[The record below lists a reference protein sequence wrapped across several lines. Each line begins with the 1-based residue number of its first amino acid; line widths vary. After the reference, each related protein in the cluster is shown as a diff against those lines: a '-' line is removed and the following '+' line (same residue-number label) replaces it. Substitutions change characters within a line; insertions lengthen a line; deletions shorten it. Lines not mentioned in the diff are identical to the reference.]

1 MQIYLIQH
9 GDAKPEE
16 EDPERPLSETG
27 IRETE
32 GIAAKLQKLGTKP
45 AKIFHSPKLRA
56 RQTADLFS
64 SALKADSEE
73 IDGLKPM
80 DDPNTVKEMLP
91 TLEETGT
98 YMFVGHLPHME
109 KLAALLL
116 TGSPEPPIHI
126 SRYSSP
132 LCLEQKEGAWRIKF
146 YLLPELL

>member
-1 MQIYLIQH
+1 MQLYLIQH

-27 IRETE
+27 IQETE
-32 GIAAKLQKLGTKP
+32 GIAAKLKELGTTP
-45 AKIFHSPKLRA
+45 TKIFHSTKLRA
-56 RQTADLFS
+56 RQTAELFA
-64 SALKADSEE
+64 SALQAETEE
-73 IDGLKPM
+73 IEGLKPM
-80 DDPNTVKEMLP
+80 DEPSIVKEKLHG
-91 TLEETGT
+91 LEEAGS

-116 TGSPEPPIHI
+116 TGSQDPPVHL

-132 LCLEQKEGAWRIKF
+132 LCLEQKEGSWRVKF

>member
-27 IRETE
+27 TKETKS
-32 GIAAKLQKLGTKP
+32 IASKLKALNTSP
-45 AKIFHSPKLRA
+45 TKIFHSPKLRA
-56 RQTADLFS
+56 KQTAELIS
-64 SALKADSEE
+64 SALAAETEE
-73 IDGLKPM
+73 IEGLKPM
-80 DDPNTVKEMLP
+80 DDPNTIKEKLK

-98 YMFVGHLPHME
+98 YLFVGHLPHME

-116 TGSPEPPIHI
+116 TNSPEPPVHI

-132 LCLEQKEGAWRIKF
+132 LCLENTEGNWRIKF
-146 YLLPELL
+146 FLLPELL

>member
-9 GDAKPEE
+9 GDAKSEE

-27 IRETE
+27 IQETKA
-32 GIAAKLQKLGTKP
+32 IAAKLQQLGTKP
-45 AKIFHSPKLRA
+45 TRIFHSPKLRA
-56 RQTADLFS
+56 RQTAGIFA
-64 SALKADSEE
+64 SALNAPAEE
-73 IDGLKPM
+73 IEGLKPM
-80 DDPNTVKEMLP
+80 DDPSIIQEKLS

-98 YMFVGHLPHME
+98 YLFVGHLPHME

-132 LCLEQKEGAWRIKF
+132 LCLENTEGNWQIKF
-146 YLLPELL
+146 FLLPELI